1 MRHRTVLDPR
11 DARVFLAGAG
21 SPRRAAV
28 EAYVAERYREGHG
41 AEVTRFLPT
50 LMGIEAPGA
59 GIAGAIGVREAAAEA
74 LYLEQYLDVPVERAL
89 ARAVGCPAR
98 RDSVAE
104 VGNLAGS
111 LPGAGTVLIAA
122 FAGYLDALGLG
133 WAVFTGTRAL
143 RNAFEGGG
151 RAPPAHLGPADPSR
165 LPDGGA
171 SWGRYFATDPRV
183 VAVRIPLVREAC
195 LHDPRLGERAEGLRA
210 SAVRAARESLALP
223 PAAELA

>member
-1 MRHRTVLDPR
+1 MRRRTVLDPR

-21 SPRRAAV
+21 SPRRAAL
-28 EAYVAERYREGHG
+28 EAYVADRYREGHG

-50 LMGIEAPGA
+50 LMGVESPGI
-59 GIAGAIGVREAAAEA
+59 GVVGAIGVREAGAET
-74 LYLEQYLDVPVERAL
+74 LYLEQYLGEPVERAL
-89 ARAVGCPAR
+89 ARATGGAPR
-98 RDSVAE
+98 REAIAE

-133 WAVFTGTRAL
+133 WAVFTGTRSL
-143 RNAFEGGG
+143 RNAFEG
-151 RAPPAHLGPADPSR
+151 LGLAPADLGAADPAR

-195 LHDPRLGERAEGLRA
+195 LHDPRLGDRAEGLRA

-223 PAAELA
+223 PAAECA